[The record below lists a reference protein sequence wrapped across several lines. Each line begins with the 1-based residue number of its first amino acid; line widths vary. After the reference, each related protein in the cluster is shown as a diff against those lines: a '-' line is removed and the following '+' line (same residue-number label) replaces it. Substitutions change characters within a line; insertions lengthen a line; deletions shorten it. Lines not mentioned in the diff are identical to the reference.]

1 MVKCHNKSYTSHHN
15 IIALSTPFFLLFAP
29 TSKIIVEEQG
39 KIRHKVKVRVRFVA
53 ILIED
58 LVT

>member
-1 MVKCHNKSYTSHHN
+1 M
-15 IIALSTPFFLLFAP
+15 IIALSTPFFLLFTP

-39 KIRHKVKVRVRFVA
+39 KIRYKVRVRFVA
-53 ILIED
+53 FLIED

>member
-1 MVKCHNKSYTSHHN
+1 MM

-29 TSKIIVEEQG
+29 KSKIIVEKNKG
-39 KIRHKVKVRVRFVA
+39 RSYKVNVRVRFVA

-58 LVT
+58 IVT